1 MSMAI
6 QVHSKRAGKTRR
18 LIINNAS
25 RIFVERGFRNVSV
38 EELCKVVGVSK
49 VTFYKYFEN
58 RETLVETLVDECLS
72 EALPAMAENFES
84 DKDVEQI
91 IETHYNLLVDLFM
104 SRISARMMADMESQ
118 MPRTWERLEEVRKAE
133 TKALIRL
140 FNRGQREGTIRKDID
155 PAVAR
160 VIFEEIMGSIFRPG
174 FLISKDLTLNQASS
188 TIKAVFL
195 HGIVEKNGK

>member
-1 MSMAI
+1 MAI
-6 QVHSKRAGKTRR
+6 QVHSKRAEKTRR

-58 RETLVETLVDECLS
+58 REALVETLVDECLS

-91 IETHYNLLVDLFM
+91 IETHYNLLVDLFI

-118 MPRTWERLEEVRKAE
+118 MPRTWERIEKLRKAE
-133 TKALIRL
+133 TEALIRL

-155 PAVAR
+155 PVVAR
-160 VIFEEIMGSIFRPG
+160 VIFEETMGSIFRPG